1 MITQVPASTGA
12 AVSPNTSSAFP
23 VLDLTKAPIR
33 SFIYAKTNIGGWFFD
48 AILQASH
55 TSTLTIT
62 SHPIQAGSNVTDNA
76 FLQPRTLSFNIGM
89 SDVTKSFIPGQ
100 FAGGSSRSEQAYEVL
115 KQLQQLRIPVQVYTR
130 RGLYQ
135 NMLVETLTV
144 QDDNTTAHGLR
155 VTVDLQELLVATVQ
169 VVKISSNPG
178 VTDKA
183 KKGKQQPKQIP
194 NSLAKEIGKL
204 LNGIGL

>member
-1 MITQVPASTGA
+1 MNATITNPGGAS
-12 AVSPNTSSAFP
+12 SPIISSGSP
-23 VLDLTKAPIR
+23 ILDLTKAPIR
-33 SFIYAKTNIGGWFFD
+33 SFVYAKTNIGGWFFD

-62 SHPIQAGSNVTDNA
+62 SHPIQAGSNVSDNA
-76 FLQPRTLSFNIGM
+76 FLQPRTLSMNIGM
-89 SDVTKSFIPGQ
+89 SDVAKSFIPGQ
-100 FAGGSSRSEQAYEVL
+100 FEDGTSRSEQAYKVL
-115 KQLQQLRIPVQVYTR
+115 KELQQLRIPVQVYTR

-144 QDDNTTAHGLR
+144 QDDNTTVYGLR

-169 VVKISSNPG
+169 VVKISANPA

-194 NSLAKEIGKL
+194 PSIFKELGKF